1 MQYTVLGL
9 MYFIYRYQIAKIKR
23 NKQQEISTNNKV
35 VAELRQ
41 SALSAMMNPHFVFN
55 PLMQSNIL

>member
-1 MQYTVLGL
+1 

-35 VAELRQ
+35 AELRQ

-55 PLMQSNIL
+55 SLMQSNIL